1 MNRTNGASHDEAW
14 RMGFVTNS
22 ADARADPAC
31 HTLKGGCVARFDDWV
46 WQHHIPICCCAAVVC
61 LLLPGQTIPNRRF
74 GEGRERPPLFCRSIG
89 KQGRGSVAEGV
100 AHPAPPFWGRSR
112 PIDPYG
118 KVPNQNPQ
126 RTLTRRRHAP

>member
-1 MNRTNGASHDEAW
+1 MNWTIKTLDFRRSG
-14 RMGFVTNS
+14 VT
-22 ADARADPAC
+22 ACADPECPA
-31 HTLKGGCVARFDDWV
+31 LKGEGGARIGMGGGA
-46 WQHHIPICCCAAVVC
+46 QALSLSCCAAGGC
-61 LLLPGQTIPNRRF
+61 LPLPGQIVLYQRC

-89 KQGRGSVAEGV
+89 KQGRGRVAEGV